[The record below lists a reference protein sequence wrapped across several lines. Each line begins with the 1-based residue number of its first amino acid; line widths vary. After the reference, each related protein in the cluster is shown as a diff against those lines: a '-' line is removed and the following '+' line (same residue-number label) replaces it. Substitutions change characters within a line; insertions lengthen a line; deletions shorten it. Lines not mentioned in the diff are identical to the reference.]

1 MGPKEEDVNKINV
14 LSCRVQGQSKR
25 RSGTREEVESYLIYQ
40 TREYPSIYHELPE
53 HKTAISISV
62 ELIQLHLVDLAAST
76 HLTLHLPCLRH
87 CHASVHYILKA
98 SKPQNRLS
106 YDSVMMS

>member
-62 ELIQLHLVDLAAST
+62 ELIQLHLVDLDAST
-76 HLTLHLPCLRH
+76 YKQCQRACVNPG
-87 CHASVHYILKA
+87 S
-98 SKPQNRLS
+98 
-106 YDSVMMS
+106 